1 MHYFDALNQLV
12 TLVEG
17 INSLSELMSSDKLPS
32 WMFLVGL
39 NLNYSPKDKNPTK
52 KEPS

>member
-1 MHYFDALNQLV
+1 MHYLDALNQFV

-17 INSLSELMSSDKLPS
+17 INKLSELIDSDKLPS

-39 NLNYSPKDKNPTK
+39 NLNYSPKDKNPPK